1 MRGMFASEGL
11 CWPYG
16 TSTILPFPP
25 PRRAERSM
33 PARLLDAR
41 LFIFRIKIASAIPT
55 MATPNA
61 MATTVPEMVSLSFLR
76 RQMGFPAVSSW
87 QITPGA
93 HVGEGVTVGAHP
105 SLVSW
110 APVEVYEQNVAVT
123 IFVTEHCNVV
133 EEDPV
138 VWGWAEVG
146 VVDAVV
152 LVDVGV
158 VLEVV
163 ESVLELESVVVVEES
178 LVEESDVVDAA
189 LFWVVVVV
197 EVLSL
202 VDLGFVALVVVS
214 DVAVVALFLNS
225 SCAPS
230 TSPALQSPATQAAPF
245 SASASVQPFSVKHCC
260 IRSS

>member
-1 MRGMFASEGL
+1 
-11 CWPYG
+11 
-16 TSTILPFPP
+16 
-25 PRRAERSM
+25 
-33 PARLLDAR
+33 
-41 LFIFRIKIASAIPT
+41 
-55 MATPNA
+55 
-61 MATTVPEMVSLSFLR
+61 MVSLFCLK
-76 RQMGFPAVSSW
+76 RQTGFPAVSSW

-93 HVGEGVTVGAHP
+93 HVGEAVTVGAHP

-110 APVEVYEQNVAVT
+110 APVEVYEQNVVVT
-123 IFVTEHCNVV
+123 IFVTEHCNVE

-138 VWGWAEVG
+138 VWVWAEVGVG

-189 LFWVVVVV
+189 LFWVVVVA

-202 VDLGFVALVVVS
+202 VDLDFVALVVVS

-230 TSPALQSPATQAAPF
+230 TPPALQSPATQAAPF